1 MLTLT
6 VLVATLAAGGCN
18 RSRTDSQVPS
28 GRPAFAEMQQNPADP
43 RVVAYVAWLQ
53 RNGVT
58 LENIGGGAWKV
69 VSPRNSDKYD
79 VAFHLGSFPEGTTEA
94 RMRAAANEGALAYLV
109 NAPAQLATSHAGLIG
124 YEQEPR
130 SRTDDD
136 FPKLNGVPVT
146 KAVEQLFLKYKGK

>member
-1 MLTLT
+1 ML
-6 VLVATLAAGGCN
+6 LVATLAAGGCN
-18 RSRTDSQVPS
+18 RSRTDSQVPP

-43 RVVAYVAWLQ
+43 RLVAYVAWLK
-53 RNGVT
+53 RNGVA
-58 LENIGGGAWKV
+58 LENMGGSGAWKV

-79 VAFHLGSFPEGTTEA
+79 VTFHLGSFPEGTTEA

-109 NAPAQLATSHAGLIG
+109 NAAAHLAMSHAGTIG

-130 SRTDDD
+130 SWTDDD